1 MTAAADGLRLAFGK
15 EAGTPPDLPVPPVF
29 QLARVTSEN
38 IALAP
43 QVRASNEL
51 DPSGQVRDS
60 ILTGAT
66 TTGDVNFEVSHNPWL
81 EEMFSAV
88 MRNDWGVGNY
98 DGVALLPDQL
108 IVGQLLKFY
117 AVEKR
122 FALPGDVFTY
132 HRFHHDAIA
141 QMAITIAPGNPITG
155 SLNVSGGP
163 MDDPADAEIAGATY
177 DSAGSEPVMTAPLV
191 TELTID
197 AGTVSA
203 RCLSEFKIDL
213 NSNVRGIQCIGSLG
227 EREKV
232 LGRFEAT
239 LSGNVY
245 FASDDLLQHLL
256 DQDTFPVTV
265 KVTDSEGEFYSLT
278 FPKCK
283 VTAAPVTAGGGT
295 NSDVV
300 VALAMSA
307 LFDEAKGSTLLL
319 ERSSAALGALVASQA
334 AKPAAAV
341 AA

>member
-1 MTAAADGLRLAFGK
+1 
-15 EAGTPPDLPVPPVF
+15 
-29 QLARVTSEN
+29 
-38 IALAP
+38 
-43 QVRASNEL
+43 
-51 DPSGQVRDS
+51 
-60 ILTGAT
+60 
-66 TTGDVNFEVSHNPWL
+66 
-81 EEMFSAV
+81 MFSAV

-98 DGVALLPDQL
+98 DGVATTPNQL
-108 IVGQLLKFY
+108 IVAQLLKFY
-117 AVEKR
+117 TIEKR
-122 FALPGDVFTY
+122 FTLPGSVFTY
-132 HRFHHDAIA
+132 HRFRNSCVA
-141 QMAITIAPGNPITG
+141 QLQVTIAPGNPIVG

-163 MDDPADAEIAGATY
+163 MDDPDDAEIAGATY
-177 DSAGSEPVMTAPLV
+177 NSAGSEPVMTAPLV

-203 RCLSEFKIDL
+203 RCLSEFVINM

-232 LGRFEAT
+232 LGRWEAT

-265 KVTDSEGEFYSLT
+265 KITDSAGESYTFT

-300 VALAMSA
+300 VALAMTA
-307 LFDEAKGSTLLL
+307 LYDEGKGSTLLL
-319 ERSSAALGALVASQA
+319 ERSSAAV
-334 AKPAAAV
+334 AAAIAAAAQPQPV